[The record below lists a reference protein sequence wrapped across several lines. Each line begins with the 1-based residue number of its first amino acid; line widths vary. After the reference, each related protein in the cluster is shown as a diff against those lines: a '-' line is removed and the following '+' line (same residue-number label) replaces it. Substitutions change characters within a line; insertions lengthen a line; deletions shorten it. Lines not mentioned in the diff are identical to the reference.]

1 MIIGIGCDVIEISRI
16 EKAAAKDNFCTK
28 IFTIQEQE
36 YIHTKQDAR
45 AVASLAAFFAAKEA
59 IAKALGVGIGK
70 IGWQEIDITHDAWGK
85 PFVQLSG
92 RALALAQDM
101 GVEKI
106 HLSLSH
112 SKECAMA
119 MAVLEG

>member
-1 MIIGIGCDVIEISRI
+1 MIIGIGCDIIEIGRI
-16 EKAAAKDNFCTK
+16 EKAMAQGNFSAKVCT
-28 IFTIQEQE
+28 ILEQE
-36 YIHTKQDAR
+36 YIQTKKDAR

-59 IAKALGVGIGK
+59 IAKALGVGIGP
-70 IGWQEIDITHDAWGK
+70 ISWQEIEISHDEWGK
-85 PFVQLSG
+85 P
-92 RALALAQDM
+92 LAHLVGKAQILAQEM
-101 GVEKI
+101 GVKKI

>member
-1 MIIGIGCDVIEISRI
+1 MIIGIGCDVIEIGRI

-28 IFTIQEQE
+28 IFTLHEQE
-36 YIHTKQDAR
+36 YIRTKQDAR

-59 IAKALGVGIGK
+59 IAKALGVGIGT
-70 IGWQEIDITHDAWGK
+70 IGWQEIEITHDEMGK
-85 PFVQLSG
+85 P
-92 RALALAQDM
+92 LAHLAGKAQILAQEM
-101 GVEKI
+101 GVKKI